1 MGVTWQRLRVPLLER
16 LALADLAQ
24 RRGQTEEE
32 TLAAVI
38 REAVMRECAGGKA
51 ISPATPAPSA
61 APTPASEGV
70 RT

>member
-32 TLAAVI
+32 ALASVI
-38 REAVMRECAGGKA
+38 REAVMRECAGGEA
-51 ISPATPAPSA
+51 TPPTTPAPSA
-61 APTPASEGV
+61 LPTPVGQGV
-70 RT
+70 SA

>member
-38 REAVMRECAGGKA
+38 REAVMRECEKR
-51 ISPATPAPSA
+51 IPTPAASA
-61 APTPASEGV
+61 SPTPASEGV
-70 RT
+70 RA